1 MTKARDLGNFVAGTN
16 SAITTTQ
23 IDDDAVT
30 NAKIANESITI
41 NGSAVN
47 LGGSVTVGE
56 TKPTISSIS
65 PSVIENT
72 HASVYMSGAIFVSV
86 PPGVSIGLTGAIGRA
101 YVVSF
106 SSSTSILAKFT
117 LPVDGTYFVR
127 VENNDG
133 NAVRSSSALLT
144 VSEAPAWTTS
154 AGSLGSNAAG
164 SSVSYTV
171 AATNATSF
179 AVQSGS
185 LPGSVS
191 LNTSTGAITGTES
204 GATSETTYSF
214 TIRATDA
221 QGQTADRAFSIT
233 ITVGINN
240 SGQFNYANIM
250 ATTKWSITAGTPTS
264 SKKFTISYWVKRS
277 NIGSAG
283 NGHIFDTYVNSTN
296 RSQIHF
302 DDDNV
307 IDFRLQV
314 SGSNTG
320 RLKTNRV
327 FRDTSAWYHIVASV
341 DTTLGTADDRVKL
354 YINGV
359 QETSFSS
366 RTNPSQK
373 KDFPMAGTQTLGAYG
388 GGTEYLA
395 GTVAHVDFRDGN
407 ASGRQSL
414 GEHECR

>member
-1 MTKARDLGNFVAGTN
+1 MTKARDLANFVSGTN
-16 SAITTTQ
+16 SSIGTSQ

-65 PSVIENT
+65 PTVIENT
-72 HASVYMSGAIFVSV
+72 QTSVTIAGTNFVSV
-86 PPGVSIGLTGAIGRA
+86 PTVEAIGSTGAIVRA
-101 YVVSF
+101 DEVSF
-106 SSSTSILAKFT
+106 TSSTSIVAKFT
-117 LPVDGTYFVR
+117 LPIDGTYFVR

-144 VSEAPAWTTS
+144 VSDAPAWTTS

-185 LPGSVS
+185 LPGGVS

-240 SGQFNYANIM
+240 SGQFN
-250 ATTKWSITAGTPTS
+250 
-264 SKKFTISYWVKRS
+264 
-277 NIGSAG
+277 
-283 NGHIFDTYVNSTN
+283 
-296 RSQIHF
+296 
-302 DDDNV
+302 
-307 IDFRLQV
+307 
-314 SGSNTG
+314 
-320 RLKTNRV
+320 
-327 FRDTSAWYHIVASV
+327 
-341 DTTLGTADDRVKL
+341 
-354 YINGV
+354 
-359 QETSFSS
+359 
-366 RTNPSQK
+366 
-373 KDFPMAGTQTLGAYG
+373 
-388 GGTEYLA
+388 
-395 GTVAHVDFRDGN
+395 
-407 ASGRQSL
+407 
-414 GEHECR
+414 

>member
-1 MTKARDLGNFVAGTN
+1 MTKARDLANFVSGTN

-65 PSVIENT
+65 PTVIENT
-72 HASVYMSGAIFVSV
+72 QTSVTIAGTNFVSV
-86 PPGVSIGLTGAIGRA
+86 PTVEAIGSTGAIVRA
-101 YVVSF
+101 DEVSF
-106 SSSTSILAKFT
+106 TSSTSIVAKFT
-117 LPVDGTYFVR
+117 LPIDGTYFVR

-144 VSEAPAWTTS
+144 VSDAPAWTTS

-179 AVQSGS
+179 AIQSGS
-185 LPGSVS
+185 LPGGVS

-214 TIRATDA
+214 TIRATDSE
-221 QGQTADRAFSIT
+221 GQTADRAFSIT

-240 SGQFNYANIM
+240 SGQFN
-250 ATTKWSITAGTPTS
+250 
-264 SKKFTISYWVKRS
+264 
-277 NIGSAG
+277 
-283 NGHIFDTYVNSTN
+283 
-296 RSQIHF
+296 
-302 DDDNV
+302 
-307 IDFRLQV
+307 
-314 SGSNTG
+314 
-320 RLKTNRV
+320 
-327 FRDTSAWYHIVASV
+327 
-341 DTTLGTADDRVKL
+341 
-354 YINGV
+354 
-359 QETSFSS
+359 
-366 RTNPSQK
+366 
-373 KDFPMAGTQTLGAYG
+373 
-388 GGTEYLA
+388 
-395 GTVAHVDFRDGN
+395 
-407 ASGRQSL
+407 
-414 GEHECR
+414 

>member
-1 MTKARDLGNFVAGTN
+1 MTKARDLANFVSGTN
-16 SAITTTQ
+16 SAIGTTQ

-65 PSVIENT
+65 PTVIENT
-72 HASVYMSGAIFVSV
+72 QTSVTIAGTNFVSV
-86 PPGVSIGLTGAIGRA
+86 PTVEAIGSTGAIVRA
-101 YVVSF
+101 DEVSF
-106 SSSTSILAKFT
+106 SSSTSIVAKFT
-117 LPVDGTYFVR
+117 LPIDGTYFVR

-144 VSEAPAWTTS
+144 VSDAPAWTTA

-164 SSVSYTV
+164 TSVSYTV

-179 AVQSGS
+179 ALQSGS
-185 LPGSVS
+185 LPGGVS

-240 SGQFNYANIM
+240 SGQFN
-250 ATTKWSITAGTPTS
+250 
-264 SKKFTISYWVKRS
+264 
-277 NIGSAG
+277 
-283 NGHIFDTYVNSTN
+283 
-296 RSQIHF
+296 
-302 DDDNV
+302 
-307 IDFRLQV
+307 
-314 SGSNTG
+314 
-320 RLKTNRV
+320 
-327 FRDTSAWYHIVASV
+327 
-341 DTTLGTADDRVKL
+341 
-354 YINGV
+354 
-359 QETSFSS
+359 
-366 RTNPSQK
+366 
-373 KDFPMAGTQTLGAYG
+373 
-388 GGTEYLA
+388 
-395 GTVAHVDFRDGN
+395 
-407 ASGRQSL
+407 
-414 GEHECR
+414 